1 MERWQDSFYN
11 ESTPVFVPGE
21 SPWTENPGRLPG
33 VHEVARSQTGLNNYA
48 QRSESVL
55 KSLNVNHRTS
65 PTYEDF
71 VNTELHRPLSPQR
84 AWWEIP
90 SSSVKSMCTG
100 SLDYIA
106 PCDGAGACGLT
117 QPPTLGR
124 CLMRFWFL
132 SASRLVERE
141 GTALP

>member
-1 MERWQDSFYN
+1 MTTHS
-11 ESTPVFVPGE
+11 
-21 SPWTENPGRLPG
+21 
-33 VHEVARSQTGLNNYA
+33 AA
-48 QRSESVL
+48 I
-55 KSLNVNHRTS
+55 NHRTS

-71 VNTELHRPLSPQR
+71 VNTELHCQHGTASSPRR

-117 QPPTLGR
+117 HPPTLGH
-124 CLMRFWFL
+124 CLVWFWFL

-141 GTALP
+141 GTTLP